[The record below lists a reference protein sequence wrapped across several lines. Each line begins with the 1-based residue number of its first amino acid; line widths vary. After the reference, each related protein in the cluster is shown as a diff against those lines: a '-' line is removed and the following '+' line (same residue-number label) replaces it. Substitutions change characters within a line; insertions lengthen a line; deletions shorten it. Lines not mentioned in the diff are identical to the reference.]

1 MNPIE
6 KYFRQ
11 KTNKLSYIELKDNIN
26 KYNSLGIS
34 DIPLP
39 ILLEEMVDGITTNN
53 FDNEIKMEYI
63 FNGILF
69 NIAIDNEFLYINEY
83 KDILKK
89 AFENPSNYAMKKSV
103 ENIGKDIEKALLY
116 SRAAFI
122 LDEKNELAA
131 YNYASMLWGLD
142 VSEDERHIFVEEAVR
157 ILQRILN
164 FNNENPFANFEMGNI
179 SRSTGEYIKAN
190 SYFKRALDNTD
201 NEELKESIRDQ
212 MQKVAPDV
220 AVENAIYL
228 INKMNYSSAITELM
242 EARKN
247 SSRYDIPYYIAISY
261 MNQENPEMAERYF
274 EEAIDKGADFATL
287 YTDYIYV
294 KYILGKD
301 FEALQ
306 IADEAIEKYPT
317 ELKLRY
323 NRAIINI
330 LLKRFDKANEDFD
343 FILEY
348 SDLSDEF
355 FNQIMKIKHQIGE

>member
-1 MNPIE
+1 MNPID

-11 KTNKLSYIELKDNIN
+11 KTDKLSYIELKENTY

-39 ILLEEMVDGITTNN
+39 ILLDDMVDGIATNN

-63 FNGILF
+63 FNGILL
-69 NIAIDNEFLYINEY
+69 NIAIDNEFLYINDY
-83 KDILKK
+83 IDILKR
-89 AFENPSNYAMKKSV
+89 AFEKPSNYAMQKTM
-103 ENIGKDIEKALLY
+103 ENIGIDNEKALLY

-131 YNYASMLWGLD
+131 YNYASMLWLLE
-142 VSEDERHIFVEEAVR
+142 VSKDERHIFVEEAVR

-164 FNNENPFANFEMGNI
+164 YNNQNSLANYEMGNI
-179 SRSTGEYIKAN
+179 SSSTGQYIKAN
-190 SYFKRALDNTD
+190 SYYKRALENTD
-201 NEELKESIRDQ
+201 NEELKEVIRDQ
-212 MQKVAPDV
+212 MQKIAPDV
-220 AVENAIYL
+220 SVEDAIYL
-228 INKMNYSSAITELM
+228 INKMNYNNAIIELM

-261 MNQENPEMAERYF
+261 MNQEDLQMAEKFF

-287 YTDYIYV
+287 YTDYVYL
-294 KYILGKD
+294 KYILGKTL
-301 FEALQ
+301 EALK
-306 IADEAIEKYPT
+306 IADGAIEKYPT

-330 LLKRFDKANEDFD
+330 SLKRFDKANEDFD

-355 FNQIMKIKHQIGE
+355 YNQIMKIKHQMGV

>member
-1 MNPIE
+1 MNPID

-11 KTNKLSYIELKDNIN
+11 KTDKLSYIELKDNIN

-34 DIPLP
+34 NIPLP
-39 ILLEEMVDGITTNN
+39 ILLDDMVDGITTNN

-69 NIAIDNEFLYINEY
+69 NIAIDNEFLYINDY
-83 KDILKK
+83 KEILNK
-89 AFENPSNYAMKKSV
+89 AFENPSNYAMQKAM
-103 ENIGKDIEKALLY
+103 ENISVDNEKALLY

-131 YNYASMLWGLD
+131 YNYASMLWTLD
-142 VSEDERHIFVEEAVR
+142 VSKDERHIFVEEAVR

-164 FNNENPFANFEMGNI
+164 YNNENSLANFEMGNI

-201 NEELKESIRDQ
+201 NEELKEAIRDQ
-212 MQKVAPDV
+212 MQKIAPDV
-220 AVENAIYL
+220 AVEDAIYH
-228 INKMNYSSAITELM
+228 INKMNYNTAIIELM

-261 MNQENPEMAERYF
+261 MNQEDPEMAEKFF

-287 YTDYIYV
+287 YTDFTYV
-294 KYILGKD
+294 KYILGKEI
-301 FEALQ
+301 EALQ
-306 IADEAIEKYPT
+306 IANEAIEKYPS

-330 LLKRFDKANEDFD
+330 SLKRFDKANEDFD

-355 FNQIMKIKHQIGE
+355 FNQIMKIKHQMGV

>member
-1 MNPIE
+1 MNPID

-11 KTNKLSYIELKDNIN
+11 KTDKLSYIELKDNIN
-26 KYNSLGIS
+26 KYNSMGIS
-34 DIPLP
+34 NIPLP
-39 ILLEEMVDGITTNN
+39 ILLDDMVDGITTNN

-69 NIAIDNEFLYINEY
+69 NIAIDNEFLYINDY
-83 KDILKK
+83 KEILKK
-89 AFENPSNYAMKKSV
+89 AFEKPSNYAMQKAM
-103 ENIGKDIEKALLY
+103 ENISVDNEKALLY

-131 YNYASMLWGLD
+131 YNYASLLWTLD
-142 VSEDERHIFVEEAVR
+142 VSKDERHIFVEEAVR

-164 FNNENPFANFEMGNI
+164 YNNENALANFEMGNI

-201 NEELKESIRDQ
+201 NEELKEAIRDQ
-212 MQKVAPDV
+212 MQKIAPDV
-220 AVENAIYL
+220 AVEDAIYL
-228 INKMNYSSAITELM
+228 INKMNYNTAIIELM

-261 MNQENPEMAERYF
+261 MNQEDPEMAEKFF

-287 YTDYIYV
+287 YTDFTYV
-294 KYILGKD
+294 KYILGKEI
-301 FEALQ
+301 EALQ
-306 IADEAIEKYPT
+306 IADKAIEKYST

-330 LLKRFDKANEDFD
+330 SLKRFDKANEDFD

-355 FNQIMKIKHQIGE
+355 FNQIMKIKHQIGG